1 MANNSRQILIHLHSE
16 DNRAPSGSILTHG
29 EIAVSHNNLKDAALY
44 TKIDDENVAK
54 FISEIE
60 VDTRISAATEI
71 LNDVIDS
78 VEAFSGLT
86 ESGHL
91 VDAKVIKDVIVDN
104 EEVTSAAL
112 NDLNDRLEVI
122 EASAAT
128 KAEVEALDDR
138 VTDNEEVTSAALNDL
153 NDRMTDNEEVTSAAL
168 NDLNNRLTYI
178 EVSGSSSSD
187 LDALSASV
195 VTLSAQTVTIEEN
208 LDALSGHVLTTE
220 YVVST
225 AINDLNDRIIDLY
238 DVDCGTYS

>member
-44 TKIDDENVAK
+44 TKIDDDNVAK

-78 VEAFSGLT
+78 IEAFSGLT

-112 NDLNDRLEVI
+112 NDLNDRMI
-122 EASAAT
+122 
-128 KAEVEALDDR
+128 
-138 VTDNEEVTSAALNDL
+138 DNEEVTSAALNDL

-168 NDLNNRLTYI
+168 NDLNDRLTYI

-208 LDALSGHVLTTE
+208 LDVLSGHVLTTE